1 MCNHEITLRL
11 TVPITAVAPDQPIA
25 FKEGQLNGRLHKK
38 SDRPMVGFRRFTS
51 LPAKDAELVYI
62 PDEGTVATLPV
73 WAEVDLVLPQ
83 VAELGELGRGA
94 TFGIRQSQITDRVL
108 PVAEDALL
116 VGYVMRPSCLL
127 LNTMIVMVE
136 GEVMSLPAD
145 TVVELLYA
153 YPHPGGCDAL
163 SIQ

>member
-1 MCNHEITLRL
+1 MCNEITLRL

-25 FKEGQLNGRLHKK
+25 FREGQLNGRLHKGQK
-38 SDRPMVGFRRFTS
+38 REMVGFRRFTS
-51 LPAKDAELVYI
+51 LPAKDAELVFI
-62 PDEGTVATLPV
+62 PDEGTVATLPL

-83 VAELGELGRGA
+83 VAELGELDKGA
-94 TFGIRQSQITDRVL
+94 TFGIRRSQITDRCL

-127 LNTMIVMVE
+127 PDTIIVMVE
-136 GEVMSLPAD
+136 GEIVSLPAD
-145 TVVELLYA
+145 TVVELRYA